1 MRCPFCGGVEN
12 KVVDSRLVKEG
23 DAIRRRRECLDCT
36 KRFTTYERVEYI
48 LPLVI
53 KRDGRREAFDRLKIL
68 GGVKKACEK
77 RPISIED
84 LERLVDRIEA
94 VCQERGDRE
103 IESTDLGER
112 VMKELQRL
120 DEVAYVR
127 FASVYRQFRDLS
139 DFMSELRDLVSTEKK
154 KRGKSR
160 GSG

>member
-23 DAIRRRRECLDCT
+23 EAIRRRRECLECT

-48 LPLVI
+48 LPFVI
-53 KRDGRREAFDRLKIL
+53 KRDGRREAFNREKIL
-68 GGVKKACEK
+68 GGIKKACEK

-84 LERLVDRIEA
+84 LEKLVDRIEA

-103 IESTDLGER
+103 VDSTDLGER
-112 VMKELQRL
+112 VMKDLQRL

-127 FASVYRQFRDLS
+127 FASVYRQFSDIS

-160 GSG
+160 GSR